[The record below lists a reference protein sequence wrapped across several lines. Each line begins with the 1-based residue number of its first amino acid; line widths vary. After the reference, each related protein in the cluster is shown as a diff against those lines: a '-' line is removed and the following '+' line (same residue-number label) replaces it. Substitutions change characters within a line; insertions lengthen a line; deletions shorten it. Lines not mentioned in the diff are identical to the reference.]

1 MEYLVGIPVVIVSFI
16 LVMMVIFSF
25 VIPLQHWETV
35 KNNRKRLNIS
45 ITKWEYAQELILGVI
60 TPLILMGLGVRYLV
74 ELLNLKF

>member
-1 MEYLVGIPVVIVSFI
+1 MIPFLIVSFI
-16 LVMMVIFSF
+16 IVMMVIFSF
-25 VIPLQHWETV
+25 FIPLQHWETV

>member
-1 MEYLVGIPVVIVSFI
+1 MEYLVGIPVLIVSFI

-74 ELLNLKF
+74 ELLDLKF